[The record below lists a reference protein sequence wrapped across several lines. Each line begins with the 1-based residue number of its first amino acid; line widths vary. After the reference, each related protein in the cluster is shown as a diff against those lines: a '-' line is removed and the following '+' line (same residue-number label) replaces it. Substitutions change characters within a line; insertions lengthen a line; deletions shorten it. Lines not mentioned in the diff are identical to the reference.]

1 MSKNVCHIF
10 QQRKNIYIILD
21 ILQRISENSNVTRA
35 EKNTQHCQLKLC
47 QMKKKEKERKSNPS
61 TCREEIWSQN
71 SQPDK
76 KKKRIKASL
85 KHRKI
90 ILSQIVHIKEKSP
103 FESSK

>member
-47 QMKKKEKERKSNPS
+47 QMEKKEKERKSNPS

-76 KKKRIKASL
+76 KKKKNKSL
-85 KHRKI
+85 FETSQNNSEPNCPHQRKI
-90 ILSQIVHIKEKSP
+90 TL
-103 FESSK
+103 